1 MDNISGS
8 NVKGL
13 DGFYTELRRK
23 YPNTFILATDQGKG
37 SSLAQKLPRLEPRA
51 SPSPFG
57 IQSASPS
64 NTRSPQR
71 WTPDSF
77 LHKVQVQ
84 KAQRGQRQQVETPR
98 CSGGTVIIQ
107 DKAISVPSWDRRDY
121 HGAQSRLSFRLPSL
135 RTQVEQNQAALKNR
149 LNTPKEGDH
158 EPRCN
163 QNTSVRLSSNAKTTE
178 SWSSSE
184 SVSARA
190 SPHGQINVSAVKPDL
205 LGTIM
210 KELLPNKPGRLMNDL
225 PKNSRDPLYKNGGCI
240 SDSDSGISVCTPMRV
255 FRPKSRSPNRP
266 PAPSEIIKKFSS
278 KPKAANGP
286 LKADHTVVTEWRIQ
300 AVNVA
305 ESYDKDSS
313 SKKRAINLTEKPQ
326 QRLPTPRVRFEDES
340 EQEAESRYHERCI
353 LGKTDTVKSDLHSA
367 LGRPTQSLESIQKPD
382 SSHQPSLPSQC
393 EKAQAA
399 GQQTVVL
406 PYRRQPFPPSVAKKV
421 LIDIPRS
428 GHSNRAT
435 AYGETVPAWRSM
447 NNKQIAPRLRKETA
461 SLDGITMSF
470 PGSSVEWKR
479 QEQSAAGR
487 AGEEDAGHGRFS
499 HMENID
505 GGITEGSSTVTL
517 RRTEWGST
525 GSSISD
531 GSHEGSTGQIHPV
544 KLDGQSVGGQP
555 SKHLQKGELVSFAA
569 LQTYCRLMW
578 ISICKLT
585 AEEDCLSRSLRI
597 QGGEISLY
605 SRVKRSLHVNMRRG
619 GRSQSESS
627 DLLEVTPQHA
637 SELQTDQLLHL
648 SLSVDGKEKVALDRK
663 SPLGGTA
670 SSTLV
675 RAVLTNEGAPADVS
689 RRSQQMDLTSCVGK
703 PAAATLAPYKSP
715 FLPKMM
721 MQKLLKR
728 GRDKKYL
735 VRDPSPPP
743 QGPRNPLQSTTSSAA
758 LRAKAKR
765 EHAQLSSQLS
775 ARQVTVYS
783 DSSRVVELQRP
794 EIGFQGLHLAKRS
807 QNHNAETAG
816 TLCGRGGFQLE
827 NGLLSF
833 PRLQTTGIPGLT
845 LNA

>member
-158 EPRCN
+158 DPRCN
-163 QNTSVRLSSNAKTTE
+163 QNTTVRQSSNAKTTE

-286 LKADHTVVTEWRIQ
+286 LKADHTVVTERRIQ

-353 LGKTDTVKSDLHSA
+353 LGKTDPVKSDLHSA
-367 LGRPTQSLESIQKPD
+367 LGRPTQSLESIQKPG

-435 AYGETVPAWRSM
+435 AYGETVPAWRST

-479 QEQSAAGR
+479 QEESAAGR
-487 AGEEDAGHGRFS
+487 VGEEDAGHGRFS

-505 GGITEGSSTVTL
+505 GGITEGSSTVPL

-555 SKHLQKGELVSFAA
+555 SKHLQKG
-569 LQTYCRLMW
+569 
-578 ISICKLT
+578 
-585 AEEDCLSRSLRI
+585 
-597 QGGEISLY
+597 GEISLY
-605 SRVKRSLHVNMRRG
+605 SRVKRSLHVKMRRRG
-619 GRSQSESS
+619 HSQSESS
-627 DLLEVTPQHA
+627 DLLEVTPQHS

-689 RRSQQMDLTSCVGK
+689 RRSQQMGLTSCVGK

-807 QNHNAETAG
+807 QNHNAGVYVVGLSSAFVSTLPAG
-816 TLCGRGGFQLE
+816 ILGVGDEILQINRRQAKDLSLE
-827 NGLLSF
+827 E
-833 PRLQTTGIPGLT
+833 
-845 LNA
+845 LNALLDESSCALLHVLPMPASP